1 MTKARDIADLGGV
14 TTRLDQVGNSD
25 GALSNRNMVTN
36 GSMAVSQRGNVAVTP
51 SAVVYGG
58 ADRWRM
64 YPNVSGTASS
74 TVAQTAVTWTESK
87 FAQGLTATTTSAAGS
102 MLFMQRIEAVN
113 TSHIAGNKVTLQ
125 FKIAHDVGSTLTVQ
139 LLLQRPTNTADDYSA
154 TTDVLGATTV
164 GTCPTGTS
172 SGTLFTYTSDTLT
185 STDVS
190 KGLQIQIR
198 VVTTA
203 AVTNKNFYLG
213 DVQLELG
220 DTATPFEHISVGDQL
235 QKCMRYFQRLEWKG
249 GNTIVGLAYSATSGI
264 CGLDYTRKRAEPTL
278 TLPTATSGT
287 NQANGISFLTAAG
300 SYRGGTGT
308 VTASHISRDSCRIN
322 FSSWGSS
329 GATGDAAWAYFTSND
344 SSDTCFIHIDAEL

>member
-1 MTKARDIADLGGV
+1 MSKARDLADLGGV

-25 GALSNRNMVTN
+25 GALSNRNMVIN
-36 GSMAVSQRGNVAVTP
+36 GSMVVAQRGNVAVTP

-64 YPNVSGTASS
+64 YPNISGTASS
-74 TVAQTAVTWTESK
+74 TVAQTAVIWTESK
-87 FAQGLTATTTSAAGS
+87 FAQGLTATTASAAGS

-139 LLLQRPTNTADDYSA
+139 IVLQRPTNTADDYSP
-154 TTDVLGATTV
+154 TTDITGVTTV

-220 DTATPFEHISVGDQL
+220 DTATPFEHISFGDQL
-235 QKCMRYFQRLEWKG
+235 QKCMRYFQKSYNINTAPGTAGTTGAISNRYG
-249 GNTIVGLAYSATSGI
+249 GTSVTNRPVSVRYTTIMRSIPSVTFYSKSGTSGNVSDM
-264 CGLDYTRKRAEPTL
+264 GTTYTTGTDVSASVSSDNV
-278 TLPTATSGT
+278 SGFSDISLGT
-287 NQANGISFLTAAG
+287 GKDAMISFHYTA
-300 SYRGGTGT
+300 
-308 VTASHISRDSCRIN
+308 
-322 FSSWGSS
+322 
-329 GATGDAAWAYFTSND
+329 
-344 SSDTCFIHIDAEL
+344 DAEL

>member
-1 MTKARDIADLGGV
+1 MSRSRDIADLGGV

-25 GALSNRNMVTN
+25 GALSNRNMVLN
-36 GSMAVSQRGNVAVTP
+36 GSMVVAQRGNVAVTP

-64 YPNVSGTASS
+64 YPNISGTASS
-74 TVAQTAVTWTESK
+74 TVAQTAVIWTESK
-87 FAQGLTATTTSAAGS
+87 FAQGLTATTASAAGS

-125 FKIAHDVGSTLTVQ
+125 FKLAHDVGSTLTVQ

-220 DTATPFEHISVGDQL
+220 DTATPFEHISFGDQI
-235 QKCMRYFQRLEWKG
+235 QKCQRYYQNVFYG
-249 GNTIVGLAYSATSGI
+249 GVANSAGLTQSYGNWH
-264 CGLDYTRKRAEPTL
+264 
-278 TLPTATSGT
+278 TLPTPMRAAPTVSLNSNSTFWDYPGG
-287 NQANGISFLTAAG
+287 NQN
-300 SYRGGTGT
+300 
-308 VTASHISRDSCRIN
+308 
-322 FSSWGSS
+322 
-329 GATGDAAWAYFTSND
+329 
-344 SSDTCFIHIDAEL
+344 SSDLYFQGVNTIHNTAIRGRRTTTNNQTYLEGHVICDAEL

>member
-1 MTKARDIADLGGV
+1 MTKARQLADLGNAY
-14 TTRLDQVGNSD
+14 DD
-25 GALSNRNMVTN
+25 GALSNRNLIIN
-36 GSMAVSQRGNVAVTP
+36 GAMKVAQRGNVAVTQ

-64 YPNVSGTASS
+64 YPNISGTASS
-74 TVAQTAVTWTESK
+74 TVAQTAVAWTESK

-102 MLFMQRIEAVN
+102 LLFMQRIEAVN
-113 TSHIAGNKVTLQ
+113 TSHTASNKVTLQ
-125 FKIAHDVGSTLTVQ
+125 FKLAHDVGSTLTVQ

-213 DVQLELG
+213 DVQLEVG
-220 DTATPFEHISVGDQL
+220 DTATPFEHRSYGDEL
-235 QKCMRYFQRLEWKG
+235 AKCQRYFEKYNGNLAG
-249 GNTIVGLAYSATSGI
+249 GT
-264 CGLDYTRKRAEPTL
+264 D
-278 TLPTATSGT
+278 
-287 NQANGISFLTAAG
+287 AAG
-300 SYRGGTGT
+300 SQWMSIQYK
-308 VTASHISRDSCRIN
+308 VTKRVTPTITYGALYSTIYNNNIDG
-322 FSSWGSS
+322 FSVNRSS
-329 GATGDAAWAYFTSND
+329 AGEAYITSPK
-344 SSDTCFIHIDAEL
+344 FDAEL

>member
-1 MTKARDIADLGGV
+1 MAVSTIDPNGLN
-14 TTRLDQVGNSD
+14 VGQF
-25 GALSNRNMVTN
+25 GNRNMVTN
-36 GSMAVSQRGNVAVTP
+36 GSMAVAQRGNVAVNQ

-64 YPNVSGTASS
+64 YPNISGTASS

-87 FAQGLTATTTSAAGS
+87 FAQGLTATTASAAGS

-139 LLLQRPTNTADDYSA
+139 IVLQRPTNTADDYSS
-154 TTDVLGATTV
+154 TTDISGVTTV

-220 DTATPFEHISVGDQL
+220 DTATPFEHISFGDQL
-235 QKCMRYFQRLEWKG
+235 QKCMRYTFIYEPQYYQAFPIFG
-249 GNTIVGLAYSATSGI
+249 AGSNTAKWFPTFPVKMRT
-264 CGLDYTRKRAEPTL
+264 KPTL
-278 TLPTATSGT
+278 ITKDVLSTIQGFNYVSGSAIAFQSFTLSEGGDLASNIIVTFDNT
-287 NQANGISFLTAAG
+287 NNGIANGVFGHWRWISTPTG
-300 SYRGGTGT
+300 SYVG
-308 VTASHISRDSCRIN
+308 
-322 FSSWGSS
+322 F
-329 GATGDAAWAYFTSND
+329 
-344 SSDTCFIHIDAEL
+344 DAEL

>member
-1 MTKARDIADLGGV
+1 MAVSTIDPNGLN
-14 TTRLDQVGNSD
+14 VGQF
-25 GALSNRNMVTN
+25 GNRNMVTN
-36 GSMAVSQRGNVAVTP
+36 GGMQVAQRGNVAVTP

-64 YPNVSGTASS
+64 YPNVSGSASS
-74 TVAQTAVTWTESK
+74 TVAQTAVAWTESK

-139 LLLQRPTNTADDYSA
+139 IVLQRPTNTADDYSP
-154 TTDVLGATTV
+154 TTDITGVTTV

-220 DTATPFEHISVGDQL
+220 DTATPFEHISYGDQL
-235 QKCMRYFQRLEWKG
+235 QKCQRYYYRFGGNGREYIIGGSNASLGLLTIQFPTTMRAAPSFSNGGGFTVNNLASAGTPSDINGGISSINNAEVQTVGGVSYTL
-249 GNTIVGLAYSATSGI
+249 GNTILLY
-264 CGLDYTRKRAEPTL
+264 E
-278 TLPTATSGT
+278 
-287 NQANGISFLTAAG
+287 
-300 SYRGGTGT
+300 
-308 VTASHISRDSCRIN
+308 AST
-322 FSSWGSS
+322 SS
-329 GATGDAAWAYFTSND
+329 GNLKF
-344 SSDTCFIHIDAEL
+344 DAEL